1 MSKVIITGATGMVG
15 GYVLQHCLTSTEI
28 KKVISIVRKP
38 TGIVHQKLEEKVHS
52 DFLNYDGL
60 EEHFTNIDAAY
71 FCIGV
76 YTGAV
81 TDDKFKEIT
90 VDYTRSFA
98 DKLAE
103 FSPKVKFCFLSGAGA
118 DPKEKSRTAFARYK
132 GMAENYLI
140 SLNFG
145 SLSIFRPAY
154 IYPVEKRNEP
164 NMMYRISRAFYP
176 LVKAF
181 GTKFSIKSSDLGK
194 GLFLAGLHKPDKVI
208 MENQDILAFLA
219 SRN

>member
-1 MSKVIITGATGMVG
+1 MVG
-15 GYVLQHCLTSTEI
+15 GYVLQHSLASPEI
-28 KKVISIVRKP
+28 NKVISIVRKP
-38 TGIVHQKLEEKVHS
+38 SGVVHQKLKEVIHS

-60 EEHFTNIDAAY
+60 ENDFSNIHAAY

-81 TDDKFKEIT
+81 PDDKFKEIT
-90 VDYTRSFA
+90 VDYTRSFG

-103 FSPKVKFCFLSGAGA
+103 QSPSTNFCFLSGAGA
-118 DPKEKSRTAFARYK
+118 DSKEKSKTAFARYK
-132 GMAENYLI
+132 GIAENYLI

-164 NMMYRISRAFYP
+164 NVMYRVSRALYP
-176 LVKAF
+176 LIKAF
-181 GTKFSIKSSDLGK
+181 GKKYSIKSSDLGK
-194 GLFLAGLHKPDKVI
+194 GLFFAGLNKPAKLI
-208 MENQDILAFLA
+208 LENQDILTFLEKVD
-219 SRN
+219 RTIE